1 MSTLVI
7 ENLPEKIIFDKSK
20 DLKEAGNEPCRFLEK
35 ENSRPKKKK
44 KKIANAK
51 SYERGT
57 CLICSRNNSRRLWLT
72 WSQQLHITSGR

>member
-35 ENSRPKKKK
+35 ENSRPKK
-44 KKIANAK
+44 IANAK
-51 SYERGT
+51 SNERGT

>member
-20 DLKEAGNEPCRFLEK
+20 DLKEAENEPCRFLEK

-44 KKIANAK
+44 K
-51 SYERGT
+51 
-57 CLICSRNNSRRLWLT
+57 NSKCKKL
-72 WSQQLHITSGR
+72 